1 MADPA
6 EREERVWAELKE
18 TKAELKA
25 AQARLLDEVSKPAE
39 QQNAKLIA
47 NLEKFIANLSAQWTA
62 LNADFQQ
69 LLAAAGISG
78 MHLPRNSC
86 RQLCVEPRC
95 LGSPPSLLR
104 IFGINFWTRS

>member
-6 EREERVWAELKE
+6 EREERVWTELKE
-18 TKAELKA
+18 TKAELRLKDEELKDVR
-25 AQARLLDEVSKPAE
+25 ARLLDEVRKPAE
-39 QQNAKLIA
+39 QQNANLIA
-47 NLEKFIANLSAQWTA
+47 NLQSLVADLQSDKSMLNAQWTA

-86 RQLCVEPRC
+86 RHLCVQLRS
-95 LGSPPSLLR
+95 LG
-104 IFGINFWTRS
+104 